1 MELRRRDSAKH
12 LVTSKKREREQED
25 EDKKKK
31 AAEEELHKKWSE
43 GNRVDDRINDW
54 RGFSKDNKKVDVK
67 NYKQQER
74 TDSKKPKFGGAD
86 MESWKKSWK

>member
-12 LVTSKKREREQED
+12 LATSKKREQED
-25 EDKKKK
+25 EEKKKQ

-54 RGFSKDNKKVDVK
+54 RGFE
-67 NYKQQER
+67 QQE
-74 TDSKKPKFGGAD
+74 S
-86 MESWKKSWK
+86 